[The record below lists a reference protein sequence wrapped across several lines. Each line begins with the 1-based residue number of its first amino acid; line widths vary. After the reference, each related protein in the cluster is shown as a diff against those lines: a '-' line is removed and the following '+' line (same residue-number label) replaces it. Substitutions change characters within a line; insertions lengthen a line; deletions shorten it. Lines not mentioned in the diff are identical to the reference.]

1 MTRREMIESLE
12 YLSGGINSVLIMA
25 KKDTE
30 WNELLDNW
38 ATIIG
43 SVVTALEDEENAEDA

>member
-1 MTRREMIESLE
+1 MTRREMIEDLE
-12 YLSGGINSVLIMA
+12 YVSGGINAILVMA

-30 WNELLDNW
+30 WNELLDTW

-43 SVVTALEDEENAEDA
+43 SVVTALEDEEHAEDA

>member
-1 MTRREMIESLE
+1 MTRQEMIEDLE
-12 YLSGGINSVLIMA
+12 YVSGGINAILIMA

-43 SVVTALEDEENAEDA
+43 SVVTALEDEEHAEDA

>member
-1 MTRREMIESLE
+1 MTKREMIEDLE
-12 YLSGGINSVLIMA
+12 YVSGGINAMLIMA

-43 SVVTALEDEENAEDA
+43 SVVTALEDEEHAEDA

>member
-43 SVVTALEDEENAEDA
+43 SVVTALEDEENAKNA